1 MDIQTLA
8 KEPLRVLIVEDSEED
23 ADLLVLE
30 LKRGG
35 YDPAFRRVDT
45 AEEMAAALSEDNWD
59 LVLSD
64 YSMPA
69 FTLPEALELVRDKGL
84 DVPFVIVSATIGEE
98 AAVAAMKAGAH
109 DYVLKHNIGRLVPA
123 VRRELRETV
132 TRRER
137 KDLEEQLRQAQKL
150 ESLGLLAGGVAHD
163 FNNLLTGILGNAS
176 LVAEVWEPP
185 AEARMLLEEVIRA
198 GERAA
203 HLTRQLLAY
212 AGKGRFVVE
221 PVDVSSLVREISSL
235 VQTSISKKVRVI
247 LNLADDLPMVEAD
260 SSQIQQLVMNLLL
273 NGAEASGDRAGTVV
287 ITTAMEHVDEARPRN
302 MGAGQHL
309 EPGDYICLRVQDNGC
324 GMDEAVKARIFDP
337 FFSTKFTGR
346 GLGLSAVLGI
356 VRSHRGDL
364 ALESRPGEG
373 TVFEVLLPAMTRR
386 NAARLAERSGELR
399 GRLTGSGTVLL
410 VDDEAVVRRTARA
423 MLEQYGYTVYEAAD
437 GRAGV
442 ELLRAM
448 RDRVVLVL
456 LDLTMP
462 VMGGEDAFGL
472 MKQIRPDLKVVLTSG
487 YDEQEATRRFAGRGV
502 DGFIQKPYTSSLLGA
517 TLKNVLTHD
526 ARSMGGTA

>member
-1 MDIQTLA
+1 
-8 KEPLRVLIVEDSEED
+8 
-23 ADLLVLE
+23 
-30 LKRGG
+30 
-35 YDPAFRRVDT
+35 
-45 AEEMAAALSEDNWD
+45 
-59 LVLSD
+59 
-64 YSMPA
+64 
-69 FTLPEALELVRDKGL
+69 
-84 DVPFVIVSATIGEE
+84 
-98 AAVAAMKAGAH
+98 
-109 DYVLKHNIGRLVPA
+109 
-123 VRRELRETV
+123 
-132 TRRER
+132 
-137 KDLEEQLRQAQKL
+137 
-150 ESLGLLAGGVAHD
+150 
-163 FNNLLTGILGNAS
+163 
-176 LVAEVWEPP
+176 
-185 AEARMLLEEVIRA
+185 
-198 GERAA
+198 
-203 HLTRQLLAY
+203 
-212 AGKGRFVVE
+212 
-221 PVDVSSLVREISSL
+221 
-235 VQTSISKKVRVI
+235 
-247 LNLADDLPMVEAD
+247 
-260 SSQIQQLVMNLLL
+260 
-273 NGAEASGDRAGTVV
+273 
-287 ITTAMEHVDEARPRN
+287 
-302 MGAGQHL
+302 
-309 EPGDYICLRVQDNGC
+309 
-324 GMDEAVKARIFDP
+324 MDEAVKARIFDP

-356 VRSHRGDL
+356 VRSHHGDL

-526 ARSMGGTA
+526 ARSMGGKA

>member
-137 KDLEEQLRQAQKL
+137 RDLEEQLRQAQKL

-260 SSQIQQLVMNLLL
+260 SSQIQQLVMNLS
-273 NGAEASGDRAGTVV
+273 AQR
-287 ITTAMEHVDEARPRN
+287 R
-302 MGAGQHL
+302 
-309 EPGDYICLRVQDNGC
+309 
-324 GMDEAVKARIFDP
+324 
-337 FFSTKFTGR
+337 R
-346 GLGLSAVLGI
+346 GLRGPPRH
-356 VRSHRGDL
+356 RSDYH
-364 ALESRPGEG
+364 
-373 TVFEVLLPAMTRR
+373 
-386 NAARLAERSGELR
+386 
-399 GRLTGSGTVLL
+399 GSGT
-410 VDDEAVVRRTARA
+410 RRGGSTA
-423 MLEQYGYTVYEAAD
+423 EHGGGAAP
-437 GRAGV
+437 G
-442 ELLRAM
+442 
-448 RDRVVLVL
+448 
-456 LDLTMP
+456 
-462 VMGGEDAFGL
+462 
-472 MKQIRPDLKVVLTSG
+472 
-487 YDEQEATRRFAGRGV
+487 TRRLHLPARTGQWLRHGR
-502 DGFIQKPYTSSLLGA
+502 S
-517 TLKNVLTHD
+517 
-526 ARSMGGTA
+526 R